1 MAQKKKVSIEKITQ
15 HLEESA
21 IDYLNYQPKLAV
33 VGNGMF
39 IDGVKL
45 DDIKKRDI
53 ISEASTLKQS
63 YLLKI
68 LLEEMKS
75 IGAKKI
81 FNEGTTDG
89 ESIIVGKSI
98 LYTIDVLEKKI
109 KNLSI
114 LK

>member
-1 MAQKKKVSIEKITQ
+1 MAKKEKVSIEKITQ
-15 HLEESA
+15 HLEETA
-21 IDYLNYQPKLAV
+21 IDYLNYQPKLV
-33 VGNGMF
+33 VVSNGMF
-39 IDGVKL
+39 LDNIKL
-45 DDIKKRDI
+45 DDVKKRDI
-53 ISEASTLKQS
+53 ILEASTLKQS

-75 IGAKKI
+75 IGARKI

-109 KNLSI
+109 KNLNLI
-114 LK
+114 K